1 MKSSERDV
9 VVLLVEDN
17 EADARLTREAF
28 NDTGR
33 TLTMEWVRDGE
44 EALAYL
50 RRQPPYSEA
59 PRPHLVLLDLNMP
72 RKDGRATLMEI
83 KRDPALRSIPVVVL
97 TTSECI
103 DDVRESYRAY
113 ANAYVSKPLEL
124 EDLSAKIAALS
135 DFWLTGVATVPEADR

>member
-1 MKSSERDV
+1 MNEYDPDV
-9 VVLLVEDN
+9 VVLLVEDSA
-17 EADARLTREAF
+17 ADARLTREAF

-50 RRQPPYSEA
+50 RRQAPYSEA

-72 RKDGRATLMEI
+72 RKDGRTTLAEI
-83 KRDPALRSIPVVVL
+83 KADPALRSIPVVVL
-97 TTSECI
+97 TTSENL

-113 ANAYVSKPLEL
+113 ANAYVTKPLEL
-124 EDLSAKIAALS
+124 DELSAKIAALS
-135 DFWLTGVATVPEADR
+135 DFWLTGVATVPQVEE